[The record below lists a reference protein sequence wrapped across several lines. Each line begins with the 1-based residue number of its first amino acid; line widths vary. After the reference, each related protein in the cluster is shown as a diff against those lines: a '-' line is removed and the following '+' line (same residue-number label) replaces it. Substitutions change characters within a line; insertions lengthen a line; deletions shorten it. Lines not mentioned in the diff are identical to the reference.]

1 MRDAASVIGMRI
13 ADRYLI
19 TEKIASGGM
28 ATVYKGKDIRLKRD
42 VSIKIMHDHLVDD
55 PKFTEKFIAEA
66 QLAAGISNANIVN
79 VFDQGRENRIA
90 YMVMEYVPGITLR
103 KLLREKHVL
112 TVKQTLEIITCVLEG
127 LSSAHKSGLIHRD
140 IKPENILIGNNGQI
154 KLGDFGLSRLASNN
168 TTTGTGLLGTIA
180 YLSPELITRSE
191 ADTRSDVYA
200 IGIMLFELLTGQ
212 QPFHGKQ
219 PMEVAHKHA
228 NLPMPKPSAVN
239 PGVPSVIDDIVLWAC
254 SKNPE
259 QRPSDASVLLN
270 ALKKINL
277 ENEYSTIDATEII
290 DFGASE
296 NKLKTPQKKMIIK
309 LLVVIALP
317 VVLVSSGFVSWYFI
331 AGPGSTVEITDL
343 AGLTPEEI
351 KEQLEKKG
359 LTVTISQKYD
369 KSVPSGGI
377 INLPSAGTAWERDKT
392 LELDISLGPRVFDIK
407 GLAGLPISEALS
419 LLRDRDIKIY
429 RQEEHFSGTVSSGL
443 VISVKK
449 KSGDDISH
457 GGRVSENDELYIL
470 SSLGAIPNLIGM
482 PEEDAKEALAN
493 AGLAVGAITQE
504 YNDNYPKGRVIRQTP
519 SGDPVTKGSAINFVV
534 SKGPDLVIVPN
545 LTGKTLHDAVDALTS
560 LGFRVYLTT
569 SIPLDARP
577 AKIITTPS
585 AGTAVKRG
593 SRVTVT
599 TPG

>member
-296 NKLKTPQKKMIIK
+296 NKLKTPQKK
-309 LLVVIALP
+309 
-317 VVLVSSGFVSWYFI
+317 
-331 AGPGSTVEITDL
+331 
-343 AGLTPEEI
+343 
-351 KEQLEKKG
+351 
-359 LTVTISQKYD
+359 
-369 KSVPSGGI
+369 
-377 INLPSAGTAWERDKT
+377 
-392 LELDISLGPRVFDIK
+392 
-407 GLAGLPISEALS
+407 
-419 LLRDRDIKIY
+419 
-429 RQEEHFSGTVSSGL
+429 
-443 VISVKK
+443 
-449 KSGDDISH
+449 
-457 GGRVSENDELYIL
+457 
-470 SSLGAIPNLIGM
+470 
-482 PEEDAKEALAN
+482 
-493 AGLAVGAITQE
+493 
-504 YNDNYPKGRVIRQTP
+504 
-519 SGDPVTKGSAINFVV
+519 
-534 SKGPDLVIVPN
+534 
-545 LTGKTLHDAVDALTS
+545 
-560 LGFRVYLTT
+560 
-569 SIPLDARP
+569 
-577 AKIITTPS
+577 
-585 AGTAVKRG
+585 
-593 SRVTVT
+593 
-599 TPG
+599 